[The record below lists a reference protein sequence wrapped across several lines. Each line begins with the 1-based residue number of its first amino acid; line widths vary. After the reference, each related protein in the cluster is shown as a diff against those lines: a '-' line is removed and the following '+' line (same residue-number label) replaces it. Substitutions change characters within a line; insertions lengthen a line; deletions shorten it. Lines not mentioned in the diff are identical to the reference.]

1 MDIANSSQGTLM
13 GNIAGGARSAN
24 QPLVVAFERDESLAG
39 SLLGLLR
46 AQGYESRAAKTP
58 VEVFDLIARYPVGL
72 VLVNLGQAA
81 TGRRE
86 FWVALDSQ
94 RRGRGVQVVTY
105 RNIVPGVEPE
115 GLDGGRAALADVE
128 IRGAQGFGALVDA
141 VRARLPV
148 PAQPAPDA
156 TQTPGGPVSHTIASV
171 SHAYDMT
178 VTMPPQ
184 DQGGRQPIAGV
195 LDLRSGA
202 QSGQPSEFA
211 PLSSMPGVP
220 AAGMA
225 NGAGMPSTPGAAPMD
240 PRVAQWMADYPGG
253 PAATPAAAA
262 SSQPPA
268 PRPAMPMQNDMPV
281 SPYSNSN
288 GNGNGARGAQP
299 VNGQQVSA
307 NGANHLAQDIFS
319 SPMPMGDLA
328 GLTDA
333 INALAAAGAPGY
345 HQAVAAAN
353 AMNAEKMQGESET
366 ARWQRE
372 TARREQEAT
381 QIGGWGMSNPE
392 TVSRPVDMNEI
403 RSSSAQMPAMQQTP
417 SAQMPA
423 MSPPSA
429 QQNGRSPAET
439 LYMGGQQAFEELR
452 RSADTRSRS
461 LSDRGDEF
469 DFVRPESTSRRLY
482 GNEEETF
489 PSTGRRSS
497 GGMGSDNGG
506 GSSAMHQ
513 NQSLARMPATSIERS
528 LGTVLVEGQLVSQ
541 QRLEVAMGIQ
551 RLLRGV
557 DIDYRLGEVL
567 LLFKFL
573 TPDQLLA
580 ALLVSRGLV
589 SPAQVAAMGRIKQE
603 LHAIGME
610 YDLENLLIL
619 FRLLSSEQL
628 REIRSEFP

>member
-1 MDIANSSQGTLM
+1 MDIANSSRGAPM
-13 GNIAGGARSAN
+13 GNTAAGARSTN

-105 RNIVPGVEPE
+105 RNIIPGVEPE
-115 GLDGGRAALADVE
+115 GLDGGRAPLADVE

-156 TQTPGGPVSHTIASV
+156 AQAPGGPVSHTIAGV
-171 SHAYDMT
+171 SHAYDTT
-178 VTMPPQ
+178 VTMPPP

-211 PLSSMPGVP
+211 PLPSMPGMP
-220 AAGMA
+220 PGAAA
-225 NGAGMPSTPGAAPMD
+225 NGAGMPSTPGTPPMD
-240 PRVAQWMADYPGG
+240 PRVAQWMAGYTGG
-253 PAATPAAAA
+253 PAAPPAAA
-262 SSQPPA
+262 PDRPTA
-268 PRPAMPMQNDMPV
+268 PGPAMPEQNDLPGSV
-281 SPYSNSN
+281 YS
-288 GNGNGARGAQP
+288 NGNGARGAQP
-299 VNGQQVSA
+299 MNGQQGGA
-307 NGANHLAQDIFS
+307 NGASHLTQDILS

-345 HQAVAAAN
+345 HQAAAAAN
-353 AMNAEKMQGESET
+353 AINAEKMQGQSEA
-366 ARWQRE
+366 ARWQHE
-372 TARREQEAT
+372 AARSGQDAAPM
-381 QIGGWGMSNPE
+381 GGWGTGNPE
-392 TVSRPVDMNEI
+392 TVSRPVDMSEM
-403 RSSSAQMPAMQQTP
+403 RGSSGQMPAMQQAP
-417 SAQMPA
+417 Y
-423 MSPPSA
+423 A
-429 QQNGRSPAET
+429 QQNGRNPAET
-439 LYMGGQQAFEELR
+439 LYMGQQAFEELR
-452 RSADTRSRS
+452 RSADTRSRA
-461 LSDRGDEF
+461 LADRGDEF
-469 DFVRPESTSRRLY
+469 DFVRPESTSRRLQ
-482 GNEEETF
+482 GNEEDTF

-497 GGMGSDNGG
+497 GGMGLDNGG
-506 GSSAMHQ
+506 GPSATRQ

>member
-1 MDIANSSQGTLM
+1 MDIANSSRGAPMSNT
-13 GNIAGGARSAN
+13 AGGARSTN

-105 RNIVPGVEPE
+105 RNIVPGIEPE

-141 VRARLPV
+141 VRARM
-148 PAQPAPDA
+148 PAPVQPGSEA
-156 TQTPGGPVSHTIASV
+156 AQTPGGPVSHTITSV

-195 LDLRSGA
+195 LDLRSGGA

-211 PLSSMPGVP
+211 PLPAMPGVP
-220 AAGMA
+220 AGGMA
-225 NGAGMPSTPGAAPMD
+225 NGAGMSSTPGAAPMD
-240 PRVAQWMADYPGG
+240 PRVAQWMAGYTGG
-253 PAATPAAAA
+253 PAAPPAAAA

-268 PRPAMPMQNDMPV
+268 PRPAMPVQNDMPGA
-281 SPYSNSN
+281 PYSN

-299 VNGQQVSA
+299 MNGQQGGA
-307 NGANHLAQDIFS
+307 NEANHLAQDLFS

-353 AMNAEKMQGESET
+353 ALNVGKTQDENEA

-372 TARREQEAT
+372 AARAEQEAT
-381 QIGGWGMSNPE
+381 RMGGWDMGNPA
-392 TVSRPVDMNEI
+392 TTSRPVDMNEI
-403 RSSSAQMPAMQQTP
+403 RSSSAQMPAMQ
-417 SAQMPA
+417 PA
-423 MSPPSA
+423 PSA
-429 QQNGRSPAET
+429 QQNGRNPAET
-439 LYMGGQQAFEELR
+439 LYMGQQAFEELR

-461 LSDRGDEF
+461 LSGGGDEF

-482 GNEEETF
+482 GNEEDTF
-489 PSTGRRSS
+489 PGTGRRSS

-506 GSSAMHQ
+506 GPSSTRQ

-628 REIRSEFP
+628 REIRAEFP